1 MNNLLQRRVVR
12 QFVKF
17 GIVGLSS
24 TAIDWGV
31 FYLLKHLFEVY
42 YGGGRASDDYI
53 RSLAKTLSFLVAVI
67 NSFFWNRR
75 WTFRSRSQQKAK
87 EFSKFFSIYVLSMII
102 NVGIMH
108 LAAGILGWKDIFG
121 LIAATG
127 FTTFWNF
134 FANKFW
140 IFRHSQK

>member
-1 MNNLLQRRVVR
+1 MTNLLQRRVVR

-17 GIVGLSS
+17 GIVGVSS

-31 FYLLKHLFEVY
+31 FYLLSGLVGPY
-42 YGGGRASDDYI
+42 Y
-53 RSLAKTLSFLVAVI
+53 LVAKALSFLVAVV

-75 WTFRSRSQQKAK
+75 WTFRSRSQEKTK
-87 EFSKFFSIYVLSMII
+87 EFGKFLFIYVLSMII
-102 NVGIMH
+102 NVGMMR
-108 LAAGILGWKDIFG
+108 LAVGSFHWRKIFG

-127 FTTFWNF
+127 FTMFWNF

-140 IFRHSQK
+140 IFKHSQK

>member
-1 MNNLLQRRVVR
+1 MSKLLQRRVVR

-17 GIVGLSS
+17 GIVGVSS

-31 FYLLKHLFEVY
+31 FYFLNSFFGLY
-42 YGGGRASDDYI
+42 YL
-53 RSLAKTLSFLVAVI
+53 LAKVLSFLVAVV

-75 WTFRSRSQQKAK
+75 WTFRSRSQQKAQ
-87 EFSKFFSIYVLSMII
+87 EFSKFMFIYTLSLAI
-102 NVGIMH
+102 NAGIMF
-108 LAAGILGWKDIFG
+108 LAVDFLHWRKIFS

>member
-1 MNNLLQRRVVR
+1 MSKLLQRRGVR
-12 QFVKF
+12 QFIKF
-17 GIVGLSS
+17 GIVGVSS
-24 TAIDWGV
+24 TVIDWGV
-31 FYLLKHLFEVY
+31 YYLLKHLFPFLAEY
-42 YGGGRASDDYI
+42 YL
-53 RSLAKTLSFLVAVI
+53 LAKMLSFLVAVA

-87 EFSKFFSIYVLSMII
+87 EFSQFLFIYALSLAI
-102 NVGIMH
+102 NAGIMK
-108 LAAGILGWKDIFG
+108 LVVGTFGMRDIFG